1 MDLAHGESGLASNA
15 LRSSG
20 WEVEVYI
27 VRKEEAYR
35 DHN

>member
-1 MDLAHGESGLASNA
+1 MDLAHSESGLISNT

-27 VRKEEAYR
+27 VRKEEACCE
-35 DHN
+35 HN